1 MKVAHIVSTF
11 YPHLGG
17 MGEVCLLEADALS
30 SRGFET
36 TVFSLR
42 YPKMQYRDELFSF
55 RVERLSA
62 ILKFGDAGWIG
73 TLAEKLEGFDI
84 VHFHFPFYGAEK
96 AVIDAKKKYGF
107 KLVVTYHMDAQVKG
121 IKKLM
126 RDFLDF
132 IYGKKLFEVADK
144 VLYVDEERFRGFRFF
159 NEIIKLKSI
168 YLPNAVD
175 VNIFKPEKT
184 DLTKSLLEKY
194 AQNKI
199 ILFVGNLLPV
209 KNLEVL
215 IRAMKGISKE
225 AILLIIG
232 GGYAEKKYKKM
243 VRESDLQNRV
253 FFYGEVRNKEELS
266 KIYNAATVVCVP
278 SFYESFSLS
287 AVEALACGIPVIGNN
302 IPGIRGR
309 IANGVDGILLPEN
322 TVEKWQDAINSVVEY
337 TGEQRNIIAEK
348 ARQKVLLGYSI
359 EMHIDKLI
367 GIYENIL

>member
-1 MKVAHIVSTF
+1 MKTAHIVSTF

-30 SRGFET
+30 SRGFEIE
-36 TVFSLR
+36 VFSLC
-42 YPKMQYRDELFSF
+42 YPGMQYRDELFLF
-55 RVERLSA
+55 RVERLNA
-62 ILKFGDAGWIG
+62 VFKFGDAGWVSSLG
-73 TLAEKLEGFDI
+73 EKLKNFDI

-96 AVIDAKKKYGF
+96 AIIDAKKKYGF
-107 KLVVTYHMDAQVKG
+107 KLIVTYHMDAQVKG
-121 IKKLM
+121 FKRLL

-132 IYGKKLFEVADK
+132 VYGKKLFEAADK

-159 NEIIKLKSI
+159 NEIIKLKSV

-175 VNIFKPEKT
+175 TEIFKPENT
-184 DLTKSLLEKY
+184 DPTKSLLEKY

-199 ILFVGNLLPV
+199 VLFVGNLLPV

-215 IRAMKGISKE
+215 IHSMKGINKE
-225 AILLIIG
+225 AVLLIVG

-243 VRESDLQNRV
+243 VRQAQLQDRIV
-253 FFYGEVRNKEELS
+253 FYGEVRNKEELS

-287 AVEALACGIPVIGNN
+287 AVEALSCGVPVIGNN

-309 IANGVDGILLPEN
+309 ITNGVDGILLPEN
-322 TVEKWQDAINSVVEY
+322 TFDKWQDAINSVLEY
-337 TGEQRNIIAEK
+337 SEEQRRIISEK

-359 EMHIDKLI
+359 KMHVDKLI
-367 GIYENIL
+367 GIYESVL